1 MMMLVLIKINHDV
14 TLSASFTQSRK
25 HNELEDYFGNPWDQ
39 QDLAFHALLDLGIF
53 TDIMRYVGDRI
64 QA

>member
-25 HNELEDYFGNPWDQ
+25 HNELEDI
-39 QDLAFHALLDLGIF
+39 LEILGTSRIWHF
-53 TDIMRYVGDRI
+53 TLFLI
-64 QA
+64 